1 MYTHAAAQLQRQFL
15 KLHTSA
21 LQSLAVAGY
30 QTACACG
37 CPAAVSGSQTAS
49 LSKGRAN
56 IRPQKDIYQRIYIL
70 SLYPRLWKDHLKND
84 LRSDQD
90 HRQKIDLRSRSRSR
104 F

>member
-1 MYTHAAAQLQRQFL
+1 MYMHAAAQLQRQFL

-30 QTACACG
+30 QTACVRG

-56 IRPQKDIYQRIYIL
+56 IRPRKDIYIKGYI
-70 SLYPRLWKDHLKND
+70 SYPYIQTLE
-84 LRSDQD
+84 RS
-90 HRQKIDLRSRSRSR
+90 